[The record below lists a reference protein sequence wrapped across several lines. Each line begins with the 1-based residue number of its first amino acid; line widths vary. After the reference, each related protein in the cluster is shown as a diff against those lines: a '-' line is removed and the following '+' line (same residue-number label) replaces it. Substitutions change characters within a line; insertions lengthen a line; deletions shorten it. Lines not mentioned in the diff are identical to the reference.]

1 MYEMKVINYSKL
13 NPPHSIEKIKIKEI
27 KKFGIKITKNLHEN
41 FIKISGD
48 RSLIHTNKKF
58 SIRNGFKDKIGYA
71 FLLSNILS
79 KIYGEHFPGG
89 NELCLQ
95 HSEKFIKPYYINDFL
110 IIKIKVI
117 QKNTAAK
124 LITLEI
130 NIKSKDELI
139 YYAETILR
147 LSLNK

>member
-1 MYEMKVINYSKL
+1 MKVINYSKL
-13 NPPHSIEKIKIKEI
+13 NPPHNIEKIKIKEV

-41 FIKISGD
+41 YTKISGD

-58 SIRNGFKDKIGYA
+58 SIKNGFKDKIGYA

-79 KIYGEHFPGG
+79 KIYGEYFPGG
-89 NELCLQ
+89 TELCLQ

-110 IIKIKVI
+110 IITIKVI

-130 NIKSKDELI
+130 DIKSKDSLI
-139 YYAETILR
+139 YFAETILK

>member
-1 MYEMKVINYSKL
+1 MFYTQILYDQENHGGNIINSVSDALSY
-13 NPPHSIEKIKIKEI
+13 
-27 KKFGIKITKNLHEN
+27 
-41 FIKISGD
+41 D
-48 RSLIHTNKKF
+48 DHTIPTLF
-58 SIRNGFKDKIGYA
+58 YD
-71 FLLSNILS
+71 S
-79 KIYGEHFPGG
+79 KIYGEYFPGG

-117 QKNTAAK
+117 QKNTDAK

-139 YYAETILR
+139 YYAETILK

>member
-1 MYEMKVINYSKL
+1 MFLTRI
-13 NPPHSIEKIKIKEI
+13 
-27 KKFGIKITKNLHEN
+27 
-41 FIKISGD
+41 

-58 SIRNGFKDKIGYA
+58 SIKNGFKDKVGYA

-79 KIYGEHFPGG
+79 KIYGEYFPGG
-89 NELCLQ
+89 TELCLQ

-110 IIKIKVI
+110 IITIRVI

-130 NIKSKDELI
+130 DIKSKDSLI
-139 YYAETILR
+139 YFAETILK

>member
-1 MYEMKVINYSKL
+1 M
-13 NPPHSIEKIKIKEI
+13 
-27 KKFGIKITKNLHEN
+27 GIKITKNLHEN

-58 SIRNGFKDKIGYA
+58 SIRNGFRDKVGYA

-79 KIYGEHFPGG
+79 KIYGEYFPGG

-117 QKNTAAK
+117 QKNTDAK

-139 YYAETILR
+139 YYAETILK